1 MQKLITILF
10 IISSFTC
17 VGQKTQKIVISTTD
31 PYDLYANIDKD
42 STTLFYEKIS
52 PLNKPIGA
60 IVILPGSGETIQD
73 VKKQISL
80 HKLAVQKNLIVIF
93 PSINWGTNKHI
104 PEHKLLDTIFKQVVE
119 TDKIPK
125 DKFVIGGFS
134 GGGML
139 ALTYT
144 EKANKNIDST
154 YLVPRA
160 VFGVDPPLDFA
171 HLWKHC
177 EKDIERNVSQAAVA
191 EGKWIIDMYTQEFGG
206 APAQYKD
213 NYVKYSIFSYSEKDG
228 GNAKYLKNTPI
239 LLYTEPDIMW
249 QMKNRQRD
257 YYDLN
262 CVDIAAMINLL
273 QTQGNKEAKLVVTN
287 NKGRRLNGMRHPH
300 SWSIMDSKQCLD
312 WILKQ
317 LTIKE

>member
-1 MQKLITILF
+1 MQRAIALLF
-10 IISSFTC
+10 ILSSLAC
-17 VGQKTQKIVISTTD
+17 DRQKTQRIVISNYD

-42 STTLFYEKIS
+42 STTLFYEKIL
-52 PLNKPIGA
+52 PDNKPIGA
-60 IVILPGSGETIQD
+60 IVILPGAGETIEE
-73 VKKQISL
+73 VKKQITL
-80 HKLAVQKNLIVIF
+80 HKLAVQKNLVVIF

-104 PEHKLLDTIFKQVVE
+104 PEHKFLDIIFKQVIE
-119 TDKIPK
+119 ADKIPK
-125 DKFVIGGFS
+125 DKIVIGGFS

-139 ALTYT
+139 ALTYA
-144 EKANKNIDST
+144 EKANKNSDST
-154 YLVPRA
+154 FIVPKA
-160 VFGVDPPLDFA
+160 IFGVDPPLDFA

-177 EKDIERNVSQAAVA
+177 EKDLERNVSQAAVA
-191 EGKWIIDMYTQEFGG
+191 EGKWIMDKYTQEFGG
-206 APAQYKD
+206 APEHYKE
-213 NYVKYSIFSYSEKDG
+213 NYIKYSIFSYSEKDG

-249 QMKNRQRD
+249 QMQNRQRD

-287 NKGRRLNGMRHPH
+287 NKGRRLNGIRHPH

-312 WILKQ
+312 WVMKQ
-317 LTIKE
+317 LSK

>member
-119 TDKIPK
+119 ADKIPK

-144 EKANKNIDST
+144 EKANKNNDST
-154 YLVPRA
+154 FLVPRA

-213 NYVKYSIFSYSEKDG
+213 NYVKYSIFHIVRKMG
-228 GNAKYLKNTPI
+228 VMPNI
-239 LLYTEPDIMW
+239 
-249 QMKNRQRD
+249 
-257 YYDLN
+257 
-262 CVDIAAMINLL
+262 
-273 QTQGNKEAKLVVTN
+273 
-287 NKGRRLNGMRHPH
+287 
-300 SWSIMDSKQCLD
+300 
-312 WILKQ
+312 
-317 LTIKE
+317 